1 VPLVSVLAMI
11 WLYMDTRDVQKVTA
25 LPTSIF
31 WLVIPSLALFL
42 VLPVMLK
49 KGINVSVNILLAPT
63 VTVACYFGMTGI
75 LVKFGVK
82 L

>member
-1 VPLVSVLAMI
+1 MPLVSVLAMI

-25 LPTSIF
+25 LPASIF
-31 WLVIPSLALFL
+31 WLVIPSLTLFL

-49 KGINVSVNILLAPT
+49 KGINVSVNISLALT

-75 LVKFGVK
+75 LGELGVK

>member
-1 VPLVSVLAMI
+1 MPLVSVLAMI
-11 WLYMDTRDVQKVTA
+11 WLYMDTRDVQKVTE

-49 KGINVSVNILLAPT
+49 KGINVSVNISLALT

-75 LVKFGVK
+75 LGKLEVK